1 MMRGCL
7 AGVVALAAIIAV
19 VAVAAPFIARRV
31 DARHVAP
38 VGYVGDPE
46 RGRALFGAYGCGSCH
61 TTGMVGPPLDDIG
74 ARSYIAGQFPNIRG
88 VMLQWLQHP
97 QAMKP
102 GTAMPELGVTRQD
115 ADDLAAYLATL
126 R

>member
-7 AGVVALAAIIAV
+7 AGVVALIAV
-19 VAVAAPFIARRV
+19 IAATTFLVRR
-31 DARHVAP
+31 AEGRHVAP

-46 RGRALFGAYGCGSCH
+46 RGRALFGAYGCPSCH
-61 TTGMVGPPLDDIG
+61 TTGMVGPPLDDVG

-102 GTAMPELGVTRQD
+102 GTAMPELGVTRRD

>member
-1 MMRGCL
+1 MIRGCL
-7 AGVVALAAIIAV
+7 AG
-19 VAVAAPFIARRV
+19 AVATIAIVIATAFLVQRV
-31 DARHVAP
+31 EARHVAP
-38 VGYVGDPE
+38 AGYVGDPE
-46 RGRALFGAYGCGSCH
+46 RGRALFDAYGCASCH
-61 TTGMVGPPLDDIG
+61 TTGMVGPPLDDMG

-97 QAMKP
+97 QALKP
-102 GTAMPELGVTRQD
+102 GTAMPELGVTRRD